1 MKKTVLLIG
10 GIIILL
16 NTVIGGIS
24 SSYQQFNVQLVDVS
38 ILFTVVLLY
47 NVVESQI
54 ADGFRIGLAV
64 LFSITGL
71 IRVILS
77 LSSDEDFKDNW
88 SILLLLVILAF
99 ELICFLVSKFL
110 DKK

>member
-16 NTVIGGIS
+16 NTIIGGIS
-24 SSYQQFNVQLVDVS
+24 SSYQEFNVQLVDVS
-38 ILFTVVLLY
+38 VLLTVVLMY

-54 ADGFRIGLAV
+54 ADGFRIGLTV

-71 IRVILS
+71 IRVLLS
-77 LSSDEDFKDNW
+77 LSSNQDVKDNW

-99 ELICFLVSKFL
+99 ELICFVVSKFL
-110 DKK
+110 DNK